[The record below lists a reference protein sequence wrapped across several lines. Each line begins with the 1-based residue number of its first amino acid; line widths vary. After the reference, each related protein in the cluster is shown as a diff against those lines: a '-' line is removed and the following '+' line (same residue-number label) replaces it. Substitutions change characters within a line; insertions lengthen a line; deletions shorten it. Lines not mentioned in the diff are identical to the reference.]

1 MFHHRNRH
9 INTQQKRLIR
19 LLALLSV
26 RTYIVFAPR
35 AVPRYSC
42 CTHPG
47 MKRLGIFFH
56 TYLGYKTSRVDEEHE
71 NSGTSCEMLSVGQ
84 YGPRDRLLPCRG
96 ASGSAHEVTHTRC
109 LTNAWKIY
117 LLRLVACLLAGC
129 LLNEGAR

>member
-26 RTYIVFAPR
+26 RTYLVFAPR

-71 NSGTSCEMLSVGQ
+71 NSGTSCKRGEAHTWHELQILACSSWPLQEKRGDAALGLLWGSLGLVGM
-84 YGPRDRLLPCRG
+84 GFTG
-96 ASGSAHEVTHTRC
+96 EGWGWVGS
-109 LTNAWKIY
+109 
-117 LLRLVACLLAGC
+117 
-129 LLNEGAR
+129 